1 MLRETIRYSELR
13 PDARSAVPRVRWYRA
28 YRGHGSAA
36 DVVDRLAAYIRQRRI
51 ADTVCAVRVEK
62 RPKREFYFFLA
73 LDTERFGELPS
84 EVEEHLAECP
94 LLRLPFPD
102 PCELEEIKGMVSG
115 EVQLKAIGHC
125 ISYRQLKLDAA
136 DDPFRSPEA
145 RTALGGNGE
154 ALLWYLSSLG
164 AGSWATFQS
173 VVNAL
178 GFSETGSATRAA
190 RSLRLLGHLETDS
203 RAERW
208 SVTPPAVIA
217 TGTPGG
223 TTTSYRTGAR
233 RTGIDGPRTPQAWGP
248 DRLEATCDEV
258 DLENPASA
266 VVTALPDLDG
276 FATALPQIGGVSALN
291 EIRVYDGTAF
301 VPAKFG
307 GDPGMYELEAAHG
320 RRVAAFF
327 DGEKWRY
334 GDWYGLRFLS
344 LAKARALLPARHEAL
359 TWRLVMPADQRPP
372 ELFERP
378 LVLSSG
384 LLPVKDGAWYV
395 YDNVSPDVAKEV
407 CERLGVNLV
416 TGP

>member
-1 MLRETIRYSELR
+1 MLRERIRYSELR
-13 PDARSAVPRVRWYRA
+13 SEVRSALPRVRWYRA
-28 YRGHGSAA
+28 YRGHGSAT

-73 LDTERFGELPS
+73 LDTEHFGELPL

-94 LLRLPFPD
+94 LLRLSFPD
-102 PCELEEIKGMVSG
+102 PYDLEEIKSMVSG
-115 EVQLKAIGHC
+115 EVQLRAIGHC

-145 RTALGGNGE
+145 RTAREDNSE

-164 AGSWATFQS
+164 AGSWATFQG

-178 GFSETGSATRAA
+178 GFAETGSATRAA
-190 RSLRLLGHLETDS
+190 RSLRLLGHIETDN

-208 SVTPPAVIA
+208 SVTPPAVVA

-223 TTTSYRTGAR
+223 TRISYRTGAR
-233 RTGIDGPRTPQAWGP
+233 RDGINGFRTPQAWGP

-258 DLENPASA
+258 DLDNPASA
-266 VVTALPDLDG
+266 VVAALPDLSG
-276 FATALPQIGGVSALN
+276 FAASLPQLGGVSVLN
-291 EIRVYDGTAF
+291 EIRVYDGRAF
-301 VPAKFG
+301 VPATFDG
-307 GDPGMYELEAAHG
+307 SPGMYELEAAHG
-320 RRVAAFF
+320 RRIAAFF
-327 DGEKWRY
+327 DGGKWRY

-344 LAKARALLPARHEAL
+344 LAKAGALLPAHHEPL
-359 TWRLVMPADQRPP
+359 TWRLAMPADQRPP

-384 LLPVKDGAWYV
+384 LLPVKADAWYF
-395 YDNVSPDVAKEV
+395 YDNVSPDVARGV
-407 CERLGVNLV
+407 CNRLGVNLV
-416 TGP
+416 TGH